1 MTKKIINSSYTYR
14 KIWKQFYGN
23 IPKDHKGRSM
33 EIHHINGNHDDNQIE
48 NLKLVT
54 IDEHYDIHH
63 TQEDWGACMLIAK
76 RMKKTPEELSLIQ
89 KGKKRPGVGGVK
101 KGTIPWNKNKG
112 GYLLHTEEH
121 KQKLKTQMGGE
132 NNPTS
137 KLTVGDIKIIRLDYE
152 NKVEVSNYIKD
163 ISRSSL
169 TKGIFSTYLGAFSYQ
184 YGIKYKVTANN
195 IKRIVQNK
203 SWKNIK

>member
-89 KGKKRPGVGGVK
+89 KGKKRNLPLYLFGNLDGQLATARTNTST
-101 KGTIPWNKNKG
+101 GTSARR
-112 GYLLHTEEH
+112 
-121 KQKLKTQMGGE
+121 QQAA
-132 NNPTS
+132 
-137 KLTVGDIKIIRLDYE
+137 
-152 NKVEVSNYIKD
+152 
-163 ISRSSL
+163 SR
-169 TKGIFSTYLGAFSYQ
+169 AP
-184 YGIKYKVTANN
+184 
-195 IKRIVQNK
+195 
-203 SWKNIK
+203 